1 MMKRIM
7 VAVVAVMFLLGF
19 NVVSFADEKASGDKG
34 KMAGDMKGEKKDE
47 GKMKDEGKKKHEKE
61 KGKK

>member
-19 NVVSFADEKASGDKG
+19 NAVSFADEKAGGDKG
-34 KMAGDMKGEKKDE
+34 KMAGEMKGDK
-47 GKMKDEGKKKHEKE
+47 KDEGKKKTEEKE

>member
-19 NVVSFADEKASGDKG
+19 NAVSFADEKAGGDKG

-47 GKMKDEGKKKHEKE
+47 TKKKEE
-61 KGKK
+61 TTKKK